1 MEVVKAQ
8 LLTTVIATQ
17 VSALTYGKVPYFPIE
32 VSRTAASGRI
42 PMGVFRC
49 GILSLIIT
57 LLVSN
62 TLDWQT
68 FTVWLS
74 LSLICCA
81 DDVNHWFLHMTGVFS
96 LILVAAYSIYERG
109 EAALIPFVVAIM
121 LYLVRLLVK
130 FLVITFYEIWEERSL
145 SMRFLRLNI
154 EHHMNIMYEGAKV
167 CKRPD
172 IVIPVFKASGVLQW
186 ALLYSLSRC
195 F

>member
-17 VSALTYGKVPYFPIE
+17 VSALTYGVVPYFPIE

-42 PMGVFRC
+42 PLGVFRC
-49 GILSLIIT
+49 GILSMIIT
-57 LLVSN
+57 LLVSH

-68 FTVWLS
+68 FAIWLS

-81 DDVNHWFLHMTGVFS
+81 DDVNHWFLHMAGVFS
-96 LILVAAYSIYERG
+96 LILVAAYGIYEGG
-109 EAALIPFVVAIM
+109 EAALVPFVVAVS
-121 LYLVRLLVK
+121 LYALRLLVK
-130 FLVITFYEIWEERSL
+130 FLVITFYEIWEERSF
-145 SMRFLRLNI
+145 SMRFLRANI
-154 EHHMNIMYEGAKV
+154 ERHMNIMYRGAKA
-167 CKRPD
+167 CRRPD
-172 IVIPVFKASGVLQW
+172 IVIPVFKVSGVLQW